1 MQKDPKNNKFEKLQP
16 AFAKPKKPETTS
28 WGGVA
33 EWYDNHLETDK
44 DSYQE
49 KVISPALIRL
59 LDIKKG
65 MRVLDLACGQ
75 GFFSRKFAEK
85 GASVTGADI
94 GEELIAVAKKRSP
107 NIPFYATP
115 AHKLGFAQGET
126 FDAVVIVLA
135 IQNIGNML
143 EVFKEAGRVLKPGGR
158 MILVMNH
165 PAFRIPRRSSW
176 GFSEAEKKQYR
187 RIDGY
192 LSESM
197 VPIVM
202 HPGQAKSESTIS
214 YHRSLQDYS
223 KALVKAGFAITRL
236 EEWIS
241 HKKSQTGPRQEAE
254 DTARKEIPLFL
265 MLEVKKI

>member
-1 MQKDPKNNKFEKLQP
+1 MQKNKNNKKVIEPKP
-16 AFAKPKKPETTS
+16 AKKPEGTS

-33 EWYDNHLETDK
+33 DWYDNHLETDK

-49 KVISPALIRL
+49 KVIAPNLIRL

-65 MRVLDLACGQ
+65 MKILDLACGQ
-75 GFFSRKFAEK
+75 GFFSRKFVDK

-94 GEELIAVAKKRSP
+94 GKELIAVAQKRSP
-107 NIPFYATP
+107 QIPFHTTP

-126 FDAVVIVLA
+126 YDAVVIVLA
-135 IQNIGNML
+135 IQNIGNMD
-143 EVFKEAGRVLKPGGR
+143 EVFKEAWRVLRKGGR
-158 MILVMNH
+158 LILVLNH
-165 PAFRIPRRSSW
+165 PAFRIPKRSSW
-176 GFSEAEKKQYR
+176 GFSSADKKQYR

-192 LSESM
+192 LSETR

-202 HPGQAKSESTIS
+202 HPGQPESESTVS
-214 YHRSLQDYS
+214 YHRSMQDYF
-223 KALVKAGFAITRL
+223 KALARAGFAVSRL

-241 HKKSQTGPRQEAE
+241 HKKSQPGPRQIAE

-265 MLEVKKI
+265 MLEARK

>member
-1 MQKDPKNNKFEKLQP
+1 MKKD
-16 AFAKPKKPETTS
+16 TS

-33 EWYDNHLETDK
+33 EWYDHHLETDK

-49 KVISPALIRL
+49 RVIAPGLLRL

-85 GASVTGADI
+85 GAAVTGADI
-94 GEELIAVAKKRSP
+94 GRELIEVAKKRSP
-107 NIPFYATP
+107 EIPYYITP
-115 AHKLGFAQGET
+115 AHKLGFAQGES

-135 IQNIGNML
+135 IQNIANML
-143 EVFKEAGRVLKPGGR
+143 DVFKEARRVLKPGGR

-165 PAFRIPRRSSW
+165 PAFRIPRRSAW
-176 GFSEAEKKQYR
+176 GFSGAEKKQYR

-192 LSESM
+192 LSEST
-197 VPIVM
+197 VPILM

-223 KALVKAGFAITRL
+223 KALAKAGFAITRL

-241 HKKSQTGPRQEAE
+241 HKKSQAGPRQEAE

-265 MLEVKKI
+265 MIEVRRA